1 MAASSL
7 NWDEQLDR
15 YVRHLIAERNAS
27 PYTVRNYTAEIG
39 QFFNFLEGEG
49 VTDWSQVD
57 RQVVRRYLAWLMEQ
71 GYEHASIA
79 RRLSEL
85 RSFCRF
91 LVQDGALDRNP
102 LEAVA
107 SIKTPKRLPHCLSLE
122 EVEALLDAPPR
133 DTPQGLRDRA
143 MLELLYASGLRVSE
157 LVSLDLKD
165 LDLKRGEVRVL
176 GKGDKERLT
185 LLGRKAIAALQEY
198 LAAGRPALVTPPQ
211 SPPPAGQD
219 ARQSPPQGDEDA
231 PVPFPRAE
239 MSPAQSARPGEQPG
253 QRRRRETPAVFVNRQ
268 GGRLTVRSVQM
279 ALSRYARQAGI
290 TRPVTPHVLRHTF
303 ATHLLD
309 GGADLRTVQ
318 ELLGHAQLGTT
329 QIYTHVSQEQVRQ
342 VYLKSHPRAA
352 EDEDEDASEVFGE

>member
-1 MAASSL
+1 MSASNL
-7 NWDEQLDR
+7 TWDEQLDC
-15 YVRHLIAERNAS
+15 YVRHLVAERNAS

-39 QFFNFLEGEG
+39 QFFNFLEREG
-49 VTDWSQVD
+49 VRDWSQVG
-57 RQVVRRYLAWLMEQ
+57 REVLRRYLAWLMGQ

-91 LVQDGALDRNP
+91 LVQDGVLLSNP
-102 LEAVA
+102 LDAIT
-107 SIKTPKRLPHCLSLE
+107 SIKTPKRLPHYLSLD

-143 MLELLYASGLRVSE
+143 ILEMLYASGLRVSE
-157 LVSLDLKD
+157 LVSLNVQD
-165 LDLKRGEVRVL
+165 LDLRQGEVRVL

-185 LLGRKAIAALQEY
+185 LLGRKAIEALQEY
-198 LAAGRPALVTPPQ
+198 LAAGRPLLVARPQ
-211 SPPPAGQD
+211 PRSPTGGD
-219 ARQSPPQGDEDA
+219 VPQ
-231 PVPFPRAE
+231 PFPRAE
-239 MSPAQSARPGEQPG
+239 LKPPEIPRYAGRQSQ
-253 QRRRRETPAVFVNRQ
+253 RETPALFVNRA
-268 GGRLTVRSVQM
+268 GGRLTARSVQM

-329 QIYTHVSQEQVRQ
+329 QIYTHVSQEQSRQ

-352 EDEDEDASEVFGE
+352 EDDEGGEGTDSETGDIISV

>member
-1 MAASSL
+1 MSAGNL
-7 NWDEQLDR
+7 TLDEQLDR
-15 YVRHLIAERNAS
+15 YVRHLVAERNAS

-39 QFFNFLEGEG
+39 QFINFLEGEG
-49 VTDWSQVD
+49 VSDWSQVG
-57 RQVVRRYLAWLMEQ
+57 REVVRRYLAWLMEQ

-91 LVQDGALDRNP
+91 LVQDGLLLSNP
-102 LEAVA
+102 LDAIA
-107 SIKTPKRLPHCLSLE
+107 SIKTPKRLPNCLSLE

-143 MLELLYASGLRVSE
+143 ILEMLYASGLRVSE
-157 LVSLDLKD
+157 LASLDVQDVD
-165 LDLKRGEVRVL
+165 LRRGEVRVL

-198 LAAGRPALVTPPQ
+198 LAVGRTALANPSQASLQGRNPPQ
-211 SPPPAGQD
+211 SALQRAMTP
-219 ARQSPPQGDEDA
+219 GDGDDA
-231 PVPFPRAE
+231 PQPFPRAE
-239 MSPAQSARPGEQPG
+239 DNPPPGSLQV
-253 QRRRRETPAVFVNRQ
+253 RKRRRESTALFVNRR
-268 GGRLTVRSVQM
+268 GGRLTARSVQM
-279 ALSRYARQAGI
+279 ALSRYARQVGI

-309 GGADLRTVQ
+309 GGADLRVVQ

-329 QIYTHVSQEQVRQ
+329 QIYTHVSQEQARQ
-342 VYLKSHPRAA
+342 VYLKSHPRAT
-352 EDEDEDASEVFGE
+352 EDEGNQPEIE